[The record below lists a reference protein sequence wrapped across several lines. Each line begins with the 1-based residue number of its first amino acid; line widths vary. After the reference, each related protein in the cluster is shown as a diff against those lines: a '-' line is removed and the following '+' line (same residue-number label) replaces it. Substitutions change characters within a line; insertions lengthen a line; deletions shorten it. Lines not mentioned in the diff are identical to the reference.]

1 MLPALEL
8 MRPRQWVKNGFV
20 MAPLF
25 FGAGM
30 LHSRPLLMAL
40 AAFAAY
46 CLVSSAIY
54 IFNDWRDIEA
64 DRVHLKKNRR
74 PLPSGRISVPAALA
88 LLTLL
93 IMAAAAILFLTQMPR
108 QAYLVIGIYIIIN
121 LAYSLGLKHVSLVEL
136 FLVASGFVL
145 RLLTGGVALDIELS
159 PWIVLATGS
168 VALLLTAGK
177 RRGDMAKENDVTNR
191 RKSLNGYTIEYL
203 NIMLSAL
210 TGSTLVI
217 YLLFCVSDYATQRY
231 GGAVIMTAVP
241 VAFGLLRY
249 LQLVIVKNDGD
260 SPTDLVTRDIGMI
273 SSILVFVAMFV
284 ALIYVR

>member
-20 MAPLF
+20 LAPLF

-30 LHSRPLLMAL
+30 LEAQPLLRAL

-46 CLVSSAIY
+46 CFVSSAIY

-64 DRVHLKKNRR
+64 DRAHLKKHKR
-74 PLPSGRISVPAALA
+74 PLPSGRISVPTAIALMVF
-88 LLTLL
+88 L
-93 IMAAAAILFLTQMPR
+93 IGLAVAILIFARMPG
-108 QAYLVIGIYIIIN
+108 ATYFVIGIYVVIN
-121 LAYSLGLKHVSLVEL
+121 LAYSLGLKHISLVEL

-145 RLLTGGVALDIELS
+145 RLLTGGVALSIELS

-168 VALLLTAGK
+168 VALLLTTGK
-177 RRGDMAKENDVTNR
+177 RRGDMAKENDATNR
-191 RKSLNGYTIEYL
+191 RKSLEGYTIAYL
-203 NIMLSAL
+203 DILLATL

-217 YLLFCVSDYATQRY
+217 YLLFCVSDYASQRY
-231 GGAVIMTAVP
+231 GGAVIVTAIP

-260 SPTDLVTRDIGMI
+260 SPTDLVTKDIGMV
-273 SSILVFVAMFV
+273 SSVLVFVAMFG
-284 ALIYVR
+284 ALIYVQ